1 MSMSRNIPAD
11 GVDEYSRQVCACFF
25 KAFRVEVL
33 NVHKFK
39 VGLGQE
45 AVLAYLKSDL
55 AFACT
60 LLRKKFLDSA
70 FVREG
75 I

>member
-1 MSMSRNIPAD
+1 M
-11 GVDEYSRQVCACFF
+11 
-25 KAFRVEVL
+25 
-33 NVHKFK
+33 HKFK
-39 VGLGQE
+39 VGLSQE